1 MAPAPAAASGPASI
15 HAVVLGAT
23 GAVGTEVVR
32 ALLQS
37 PRFGRVTTLGRRP
50 FALPGAPSEKQEKLV
65 HHVVD
70 VFDPSAYESLLD
82 GHAAA
87 FCTLGLGQP
96 SKVTREELYR
106 VDVAAAA
113 GFASA
118 CKRRGISHFSLLT
131 AVGANPQSRSFYL
144 RCKGEVEEKVRAEGF
159 PRASFF
165 RPSMIM
171 TPANRYGLVQAVFLA
186 AYPCL
191 DPLLLGPLRPFRS
204 VKVEDLGKAMA
215 VNAER
220 TGSGPVPGAE
230 ILDWSAFRKVLA
242 GT

>member
-1 MAPAPAAASGPASI
+1 M

-37 PRFGRVTTLGRRP
+37 RRFGRVTTLGRRP
-50 FALPGAPSEKQEKLV
+50 FHIAGAASDRLV
-65 HHVVD
+65 DHVVD
-70 VFDPSAYESLLD
+70 VFNPAAYESHLD

-113 GFASA
+113 DFASA
-118 CKRRGISHFSLLT
+118 CKRRGVAHFSLLT
-131 AVGANPQSRSFYL
+131 AVGADSKSPFFYL

-159 PRASFF
+159 SRASFF

-171 TPANRYGLVQAVFLA
+171 TPANRYGLAQALFLA

-191 DPLLLGPLRPFRS
+191 DPFLLGPLRSFRS
-204 VKVEDLGKAMA
+204 VKVGDLGKAMA

-220 TGSGPVPGAE
+220 SGSGSVPEAE
-230 ILDWSAFRKVLA
+230 ILEWSAFRAILA
-242 GT
+242 RS

>member
-1 MAPAPAAASGPASI
+1 MPLAPDASSGPASI

-37 PRFGRVTTLGRRP
+37 RRFGRVTTLGRRP
-50 FALPGAPSEKQEKLV
+50 FAIPGAPSEKLV

-106 VDVAAAA
+106 VDVAASA

-118 CKRRGISHFSLLT
+118 CKRRGVSHFSLLT
-131 AVGANPQSRSFYL
+131 AVGANPKSPSFYL
-144 RCKGEVEEKVRAEGF
+144 RCKGEVEEKVRAERF

-186 AYPCL
+186 VYPFL
-191 DPLLLGPLRPFRS
+191 DPFLLGPLRPYRS
-204 VKVEDLGKAMA
+204 VKVGDLGKAMA

-220 TGSGPVPGAE
+220 AGTGAAPRAE
-230 ILDWSAFRKVLA
+230 ILDWSAFRAILA
-242 GT
+242 GS

>member
-1 MAPAPAAASGPASI
+1 M

-23 GAVGTEVVR
+23 GAVGTELVR

-50 FALPGAPSEKQEKLV
+50 FRIPGAAPDKLV

-70 VFDPSAYESLLD
+70 VFVPAAYESHLE

-87 FCTLGLGQP
+87 FCTLGLGRP

-113 GFASA
+113 AFASA
-118 CKRRGISHFSLLT
+118 CKRQGVSHFSLLT
-131 AVGANPQSRSFYL
+131 AVGANPESPSFYL
-144 RCKGEVEEKVRAEGF
+144 RCKGEVEGKVRAEGF

-186 AYPCL
+186 AYPYL
-191 DPLLLGPLRPFRS
+191 DPFLLGSLRRFRS

-220 TGSGPVPGAE
+220 PVSGAVPMAE
-230 ILDWSAFRKVLA
+230 ILEWSGFRAVLA
-242 GT
+242 GSGSGR

>member
-1 MAPAPAAASGPASI
+1 MN
-15 HAVVLGAT
+15 AVVLGAT

-37 PRFGRVTTLGRRP
+37 SRFQRVTTLGRRP
-50 FALPGAPSEKQEKLV
+50 LEIPGAPPERLV
-65 HHVVD
+65 SHVVD
-70 VFDPSAYESLLD
+70 VFDPSTYESFLD

-87 FCTLGLGQP
+87 FCTLGLGRP

-113 GFASA
+113 DFASA
-118 CKRRGISHFSLLT
+118 CRRKGVAHFSLLT
-131 AVGANPQSRSFYL
+131 AVGANPRSRAYYL
-144 RCKGEVEEKVRAEGF
+144 RCKGEVEAKVRAEGF

-171 TPANRYGLVQAVFLA
+171 TPVNRYGLTQAIFLA

-191 DPLLLGPLRPFRS
+191 DPFLLGPLRPFRS
-204 VKVEDLGKAMA
+204 IAVEDLGKAMA
-215 VNAER
+215 VNAEHA
-220 TGSGPVPGAE
+220 GSGAE
-230 ILDWSAFRKVLA
+230 ILEWSGFRAVL
-242 GT
+242 GGS

>member
-1 MAPAPAAASGPASI
+1 MAPTPDKVSANASI
-15 HAVVLGAT
+15 QAVVLGAT

-37 PRFGRVTTLGRRP
+37 PRFARVTTLGRRP
-50 FALPGAPSEKQEKLV
+50 FGIPGAPSDKLA

-70 VFDPSAYESLLD
+70 VFDPTTYESLLD

-96 SKVTREELYR
+96 SKAAREELYR

-113 GFASA
+113 DFASA
-118 CKRRGISHFSLLT
+118 CKRRGVSHFSLLT
-131 AVGANPQSRSFYL
+131 AVGANHRSRSFYL
-144 RCKGEVEEKVRAEGF
+144 RCKGEVEEKVRKEGF

-171 TPANRYGLVQAVFLA
+171 TPANRYGLVQALFLA
-186 AYPCL
+186 GYPCL
-191 DPLLLGPLRPFRS
+191 DPFLLGPLRPFRS

-215 VNAER
+215 VNAEHAR
-220 TGSGPVPGAE
+220 SGAE
-230 ILDWSAFRKVLA
+230 ILDWSKFRTVLSV
-242 GT
+242 

>member
-1 MAPAPAAASGPASI
+1 MN
-15 HAVVLGAT
+15 AVVLGAT

-37 PRFGRVTTLGRRP
+37 RRFHRVTTLGRRP
-50 FALPGAPSEKQEKLV
+50 FEIPGAPPDRLV
-65 HHVVD
+65 SQVVD
-70 VFDPSAYESLLD
+70 VFDPSTYESYLD
-82 GHAAA
+82 GQSAA

-96 SKVTREELYR
+96 SKVTREELHR

-113 GFASA
+113 DFASA
-118 CKRRGISHFSLLT
+118 CRRRGVSHFSLLT
-131 AVGANPQSRSFYL
+131 AVGANPRSLSYYL
-144 RCKGEVEEKVRAEGF
+144 RCKGEIEDKVRAEGF

-171 TPANRYGLVQAVFLA
+171 TPVNRYGLSQAITLA

-191 DPLLLGPLRPFRS
+191 DPFLLGPLRPFRS
-204 VKVEDLGKAMA
+204 IAVEDLGKAMA
-215 VNAER
+215 VNAEHA
-220 TGSGPVPGAE
+220 GSGSE
-230 ILDWSAFRKVLA
+230 ILDWSGFRSVLA